1 MPAFKLFSES
11 ITGERAIFHYDSD
24 NSTLTD
30 DSGRAIVDK
39 LYSGEFVEALVC
51 SPDSPNGKTDTV
63 RILKISLGMSCNYS
77 CSYCNQHLNPVEV
90 EQTNQQDIGPFV
102 ELLQRTLKP
111 QEQFMIQFWGGEPF
125 VYWKT
130 LRPLAER
137 LRVLFPDA
145 EFSVITNGSL
155 LDHEKVEWLDAMN
168 FTVGISH
175 DGPNYHA
182 RGQDPLAQDT
192 SARAIQ
198 ELYQRLSPRGKISVN
213 SMLHAGNESR
223 AAINEFM
230 VSRFGPNVRIGEGG
244 VIDPY
249 EPGGLAASLDGFDQ
263 HSEFRRRAFDEIRK
277 AKARNFLVIEEKISG
292 FVRSLETR
300 RPKASVGQ
308 KCGMDLPGNLAVDL
322 RGNVLTC
329 QNTSAK
335 AVAPNGRSH
344 NIGHLSEL
352 GNARL
357 HSARHWSTREECP
370 NCPVLHLCQ
379 GACMFLEGDLW
390 DAGCDNAFSD
400 NVVFLA
406 AAIEFLTGFVPV
418 YIEGPQREDRKDIWG
433 LNGVPVTP
441 SPRKKIIPL
450 VPA

>member
-1 MPAFKLFSES
+1 MPTFKLFSES
-11 ITGERAIFHYDSD
+11 IAGERAVFYYDTE
-24 NSTLTD
+24 NSILTD
-30 DSGRAIVDK
+30 EAGRAIVDK
-39 LYSGEFVEALVC
+39 LYSNDFMDALVC
-51 SPDSPNGKTDTV
+51 SPESPNGKTDAV

-77 CSYCNQHLNPVEV
+77 CTYCNQHLNPVEV

-102 ELLQRTLKP
+102 DLLRRTLQP

-137 LRVLFPDA
+137 LRGLFPQA

-155 LDHEKVEWLDAMN
+155 LDLEKVDWLDAMN

-175 DGPNYHA
+175 DGPKYHA
-182 RGQDPLAQDT
+182 RGQDPFAHET
-192 SARAIQ
+192 SASAIQ
-198 ELYQRLSPRGKISVN
+198 MLYERLSPRGKISFN
-213 SMLHAGNESR
+213 AMLHSGNQSR
-223 AAINEFM
+223 AEINEFM
-230 VSRFGPNVRIGEGG
+230 VARFGDRVKIGEGG
-244 VIDPY
+244 FIDPY
-249 EPGGLAASLDGFDQ
+249 EPGGLAASLDGFAQ
-263 HSEFRRRAFDEIRK
+263 QSEFRRKAFDEIRK
-277 AKARNFLVIEEKISG
+277 AKARNFMVVEEKITG
-292 FVRSLETR
+292 FIRSLETR
-300 RPKASVGQ
+300 RPKASIGQ
-308 KCGMDLPGNLAVDL
+308 KCGMDLPANLAVDL

-335 AVAPNGRSH
+335 AIAPNGEKH
-344 NIGHLSEL
+344 HIGHLSDL
-352 GNARL
+352 SSVKLR
-357 HSARHWSTREECP
+357 SARHWSTREECP

-379 GACMFLEGDLW
+379 GACMFLEGELW

-406 AAIEFLTGFVPV
+406 AAVEFLTGFVPV

-433 LNGVPVTP
+433 LNGIPAETG
-441 SPRKKIIPL
+441 SRKKVIPL